1 MPALLEKPAVE
12 APNISR
18 ANEIGVRT
26 TVLKGSE
33 RDVVN
38 PQRTTLSR
46 KIFQGH
52 EEYLG
57 CTPD

>member
-1 MPALLEKPAVE
+1 MPAVLEKPAVE
-12 APNISR
+12 APKASC
-18 ANEIGVRT
+18 ANEIRVRT
-26 TVLKGSE
+26 TALKANE
-33 RDVVN
+33 RDVVD